1 MAITNK
7 LKPLLDQ
14 PVWEWTRFN
23 VAPGQTSAMTA
34 PAGSNSG
41 RYLYNLNGTT
51 FTRFD
56 TFTDAFQ
63 ILNTPASAPVGLVDL
78 TYKSYDGYYS
88 RAIGGTTS
96 TIDGSFINGKIC
108 KGKKIRIYE
117 GTNDGEERT
126 ITNVS
131 APITMDYVVAS
142 TVGTSTPISISDS
155 TKSWQINQW
164 RGYQYRIIS
173 GTGKGVIKRILY
185 NNATTLFFA
194 DVNYLGIEP
203 RMSFEPWK
211 TTPSSNNDSTKS
223 IGVIEYQTA
232 TVDTPFVVPC
242 TDTTRYT
249 VLGGGIWM
257 VTASSSAPFYTLQYY
272 DVLSDTWSQK
282 STYSNFYTSQVGGTG
297 SPPVNVA
304 LERVG
309 EYAGSYLNGS
319 VTSSTLRSVTDSSLN
334 LVPNRYANYQ
344 LRLSNGQTR
353 VIKEHSA
360 DTFTFYR
367 DMEFTP
373 TIGTSFN
380 IYADNDKLFMSGAG
394 LNTIAQYSI
403 QRDAWTQG
411 EIHDSGLA
419 RNITVKRGSEE
430 SLYCSS
436 FTYTASPGAYGDVS
450 ATGFVTVV
458 TPINHWYKVGDIIT
472 IRGVTGASVAPYN
485 ATNAVIRDVQ
495 SSTTFIFTVA
505 SAPSPTSV
513 TSGANALQPSTTV
526 LPDLQKNWTVNEHR
540 GKVLFSSTGNAT
552 AATSNG
558 RLIYANDATSL
569 TTFAFVGAHTNG
581 LKYHIQDIKSFGA
594 DPGIGSNSY
603 TITGTITNGSN
614 RITNVVGSLSGIK
627 LNTPIGRNVGIPV
640 NPLTRI
646 IGIDAPNNALIMNNN
661 ATASV
666 VGASIFADERLTN
679 GWGAVT
685 STIVAFRPGDIPVP
699 VNLTFSGG
707 TVTATASSMVH
718 GYTTGDL
725 VSIRGVSTSSAADAN
740 YMVTNVSI
748 TVTGPNTFTYS
759 ASTPATLALPA
770 TFATNS
776 TTQLVDASKNWPVNL
791 FSGARCKIIAG
802 TGAGQEFTI
811 NTNTNNTLTFGA
823 ITTAPDNTSVYVI
836 YPNQPRGSGHVL
848 KYIGNNSD
856 PDTKGKYLISVRGG
870 NTSNIEKFNIT
881 TSEWEFVDAQPL
893 SLVSDTLGPGT
904 VGTYDGDDRLY
915 LQKNV
920 TNRFVYMDVNT
931 EEIVPWGQA
940 PNPTTPTTIQAG
952 NKCEVVQSEDG
963 LKYLYFQ
970 KNETAEMFR
979 ALLFV

>member
-23 VAPGQTSAMTA
+23 VTPGQTSAMTA
-34 PAGSNSG
+34 PAGSNAG

-63 ILNTPASAPVGLVDL
+63 LLTTPASAPVGLVDL

-126 ITNVS
+126 ITDVS

-142 TVGTSTPISISDS
+142 AVSTTNPVSITDS
-155 TKSWQINQW
+155 TKSWEFNQW

-173 GTGKGVIKRILY
+173 GNGKGIIKRIMY
-185 NNATTLFFA
+185 NSANTLFFA
-194 DVNYLGIEP
+194 DATYLGIEP
-203 RMSFEPWK
+203 RMSYEPWK
-211 TTPSSNNDSTKS
+211 TAPSSVNDSTKS

-232 TVDTPFVVPC
+232 TVDTPFAVPC
-242 TDTTRYT
+242 DDTTRYT

-257 VTASSSAPFYTLQYY
+257 VTASTAAPFYTLLYY

-282 STYSNFYTSQVGGTG
+282 STYSNFYLSQIGGTG
-297 SPPVNVA
+297 TPPVNVA

-353 VIKEHSA
+353 VIKEHTA

-373 TIGTSFN
+373 TVGTSFN

-411 EIHDSGLA
+411 EIHDSGLV

-430 SLYCSS
+430 SLYCSLL
-436 FTYTASPGAYGDVS
+436 TYAANPGAYGDVT
-450 ATGFVTVV
+450 ATGTVTVG
-458 TPINHWYKVGDIIT
+458 TAINHWYKVGDVIT

-485 ATNAVIRDVQ
+485 ATNAVIRAVQ
-495 SSTTFIFTVA
+495 TSSSFIITVS
-505 SAPSPTSV
+505 SAPSPTNV

-526 LPDLQKNWTVNEHR
+526 LPDLQKNWTANEHR
-540 GKVLFSSTGNAT
+540 GKVLFSSTGNSIT
-552 AATSNG
+552 ATSNG

-569 TTFAFVGAHTNG
+569 TTFAFGAAHTNG

-594 DPGIGSNSY
+594 DSGIGSNSY
-603 TITGTITNGSN
+603 TITGNITNGSN

-627 LNTPIGRNVGIPV
+627 LNTPILRNGGIPV
-640 NPLTRI
+640 NTRI
-646 IGIDAPNNALIMNNN
+646 IGIDAPNNALIMSAN
-661 ATASV
+661 ANASV
-666 VGASIFADERLTN
+666 TGASIFADERLTN
-679 GWGAVT
+679 GWGTAQGN
-685 STIVAFRPGDIPVP
+685 IVAFRAGDIAVQ
-699 VNLTFSGG
+699 VSLLTHSGG
-707 TVTATASSMVH
+707 VGTAVTTIPH

-725 VSIRGVSTSSAADAN
+725 VSIRGVSVASANDAN
-740 YMVTNVSI
+740 YMVTYVAI
-748 TVTGPNTFTYS
+748 TVTGATSFTYS
-759 ASTPATLALPA
+759 MSAPAGSPA
-770 TFATNS
+770 IAAATNS
-776 TTQLVDASKNWPVNL
+776 TTQLVDAGKNWPVNF

-811 NTNTNNTLTFGA
+811 NTNTNAALLFNA

-836 YPNQPRGSGHVL
+836 YPNQPRGQGHVL

-893 SLVSDTLGPGT
+893 SLVSDTFGPGT

-931 EEIVPWGQA
+931 EEVVPWGQA
-940 PNPTTPTTIQAG
+940 PNPSTPATILAG
-952 NKCEVVQSEDG
+952 NKCEVVESEDG
-963 LKYLYFQ
+963 IKYLYFQ
-970 KNETAEMFR
+970 KNETVEMFR
-979 ALLFV
+979 ALLFI